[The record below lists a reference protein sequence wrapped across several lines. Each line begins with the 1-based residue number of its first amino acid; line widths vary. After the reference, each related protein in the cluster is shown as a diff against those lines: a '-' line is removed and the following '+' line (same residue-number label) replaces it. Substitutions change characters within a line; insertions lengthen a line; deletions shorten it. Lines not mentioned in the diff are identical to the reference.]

1 MDRDYKLQ
9 ALKASMSKRDGERA
23 LQPSPFWGIDEGGGT
38 PEPQAKETSS
48 GTGLEA
54 SENIGQL
61 LNVQKSS
68 FKRDSLFKP
77 TIFMHCVS
85 EASVELQNPLMFQP
99 VVWESTFLHFFD

>member
-1 MDRDYKLQ
+1 MFWMDRDYTLR
-9 ALKASMSKRDGERA
+9 ALKARMSKRDRERA
-23 LQPSPFWGIDEGGGT
+23 LQPSPSWEIDEGAGT

-61 LNVQKSS
+61 LNVQKNA
-68 FKRDSLFKP
+68 FKWDSLFKP

-85 EASVELQNPLMFQP
+85 EANLELQNPLMFQP
-99 VVWESTFLHFFD
+99 VVW